1 MTQNQKNFDADIS
14 ASPLPTPKVES
25 TLTQP
30 KDTNE
35 DRFNNLSEKL
45 FSGSDLQSPLKQ
57 ASDTALP
64 KGMAS
69 ADYAAGIPR
78 RKGN

>member
-1 MTQNQKNFDADIS
+1 
-14 ASPLPTPKVES
+14 
-25 TLTQP
+25 
-30 KDTNE
+30 
-35 DRFNNLSEKL
+35 L

-69 ADYAAGIPR
+69 ADTLLAFLDEKETKGEGGGQPR
-78 RKGN
+78 MVLMTPKRSRKKPIENYSLSHWKSETNHLQQR